1 MDWIVQFDP
10 PDDPKEYIH
19 RVGRTARGEGGIGHA
34 LLILR
39 PEEAGFLRYLKLA
52 KVPMQEF
59 EFSWNKIANIQ
70 PQLEKLIQKNY
81 FLYSSAREAYKG
93 YVRAYESHSLKTIFD
108 VQTLDLIGVGRSFG
122 FAVPPRVDINVGVA
136 KKHKVKDSRFKH
148 IGGEQKRKKALIYK
162 PIPVRSKTD

>member
-1 MDWIVQFDP
+1 MQFDP

-39 PEEAGFLRYLKLA
+39 PEEVGFLRYLKVA

-70 PQLEKLIQKNY
+70 PQLEKLIEKNY
-81 FLYSSAREAYKG
+81 FLHCSAREAYKA
-93 YVRAYESHSLKTIFD
+93 YIRAYESHSLKSIFD
-108 VQTLDLIGVGRSFG
+108 VQTIDLVAVGKSFG
-122 FAVPPRVDINVGVA
+122 FVVPPKVDINVGVA
-136 KKHKVKDSRFKH
+136 KKKKDSRFKH
-148 IGGEQKRKKALIYK
+148 LGGEQKRKKSLIYK
-162 PIPVRSKTD
+162 PIRVKTD